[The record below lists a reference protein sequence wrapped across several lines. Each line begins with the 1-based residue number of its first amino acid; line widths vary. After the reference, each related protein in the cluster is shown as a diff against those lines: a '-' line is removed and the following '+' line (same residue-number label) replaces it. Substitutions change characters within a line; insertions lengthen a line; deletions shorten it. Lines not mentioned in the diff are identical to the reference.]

1 MGGWVELVSKVKR
14 PHLGEEVPVMVFRAF
29 RVFMGM
35 YLDDMVGHK
44 GAITLMQNAGRELGK
59 EVGSSL
65 KDGNIERYLGKVA
78 DFVRD
83 AKIGLLVPVDM
94 RDNIIVVALDE
105 CITCSGMPNI
115 GKRICHFESGFV
127 AGVVEVYTGK
137 KVRAYETK
145 CNAMGEGICEVAVEL
160 NHA

>member
-1 MGGWVELVSKVKR
+1 MDGLIELVSKVRR

-44 GAITLMQNAGRELGK
+44 GAIALMQNAGRELGK
-59 EVGSSL
+59 EVGNSL
-65 KDGNIERYLGKVA
+65 KDEDLERYLSKVA
-78 DFVRD
+78 GFVRD
-83 AKIGLLVPVDM
+83 AKIGLLVPVDLK
-94 RDNIIVVALDE
+94 DNLMVVALDE
-105 CITCSGMPNI
+105 CVTCSGMPNI

-127 AGVVEVYTGK
+127 AGVVEAYTGRK
-137 KVRAYETK
+137 IRAYETK
-145 CNAMGEGICEVAVEL
+145 CNAMGEGICEVTVEL